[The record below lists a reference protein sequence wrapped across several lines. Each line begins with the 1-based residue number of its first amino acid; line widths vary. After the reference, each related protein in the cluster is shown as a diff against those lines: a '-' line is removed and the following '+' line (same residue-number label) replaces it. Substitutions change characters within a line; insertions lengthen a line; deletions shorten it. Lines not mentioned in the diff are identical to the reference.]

1 MIFVIKTLILLPN
14 YTTDVTLKE
23 FLLIHSEQWTPTT
36 LACVYG
42 GQTNC

>member
-23 FLLIHSEQWTPTT
+23 FPLIPGEQWTPTT
-36 LACVYG
+36 LARVCG
-42 GQTNC
+42 G